1 MATQLEAPAIVAAT
15 SLEARAVRRH
25 APQAHIVESGI
36 GLARLRASALG
47 HLAIS
52 CGLAGGLR
60 ADLPTGT
67 VVIPSSVSTVEGI
80 SIVCDPDWTLRLRR
94 AARELGTFALD
105 APLLTSA
112 TLITG
117 AQRAEWASRGFAAVD
132 MESARILV
140 DGLAVVRVIL
150 DTPNNELSTDWMN
163 PPRAM
168 LNPRNW
174 KEALWLSREAPKCAD
189 LAGRIVAAALRRL

>member
-1 MATQLEAPAIVAAT
+1 MATQLEVPAIVAAT

-25 APQAHIVESGI
+25 APQAHVVESGI

-67 VVIPSSVSTVEGI
+67 VVIPSSVSTVEGV
-80 SIVCDPDWTLRLRR
+80 SIVCNPDWTLRLRR

-117 AQRAEWASRGFAAVD
+117 TQRAEWASRGFAAVD

-150 DTPNNELSTDWMN
+150 DTPNNELSSDWLN
-163 PPRAM
+163 PARAM
-168 LNPRNW
+168 FNPRNW
-174 KEALWLSREAPKCAD
+174 KEAVWLSREAPKCAD
-189 LAGRIVAAALRRL
+189 LAGRIVAAALRRR